1 MARRQLNR
9 PSADLSLDRH
19 VRLADQLP
27 ETLTSQTLFGN
38 DLPLELE
45 IGSGKGLFLATASA
59 SRPGHNLL
67 GVEIAH
73 AYAMHA
79 AGRLAQQASSNA
91 MMVSGDAE
99 PLLEKSI
106 PAESLV
112 AVHIYFPDPWWK
124 KKHKKRRVINP
135 VSVRNLYRLL
145 VDQGTF
151 HFWTD
156 VLEYFESAIEMISV
170 EVPEFGPPIPEEPES
185 EGVDAPRD
193 ESGGTYRTH
202 FDRRSLLHRIP
213 VYRVCYVKRTRRS

>member
-1 MARRQLNR
+1 MVRRQLNR

-19 VRLADQLP
+19 LRLADQLP
-27 ETLTSQTLFGN
+27 GTLTSQTLFGN

-59 SRPGHNLL
+59 RRPGHNFL

-79 AGRLAQQASSNA
+79 AGRLARQASSNA

-106 PAESLV
+106 PAESLT

-135 VSVRNLYRLL
+135 SSVRNLYRLL

-156 VLEYFESAIEMISV
+156 VLEYFESAIEMVSV
-170 EVPEFGPPIPEEPES
+170 EVPEFGPPIPEEPEA
-185 EGVDAPRD
+185 EGVDAPRE
-193 ESGGTYRTH
+193 ESGGAYRTH

-213 VYRVCYVKRTRRS
+213 VYRVRYVKQTRRS